1 MKKDKKVEKPA
12 IPGAVFQ
19 LQQYGAKY
27 KFTRPWFRIPG
38 MNDGNPILA
47 KDALKDEALL
57 SYLVKNKCGVIQ
69 EVSPA
74 KKAAETAA
82 AKKAA
87 EEAAAKKKAEDEA
100 KKAAENQK
108 GKEE

>member
-1 MKKDKKVEKPA
+1 
-12 IPGAVFQ
+12 
-19 LQQYGAKY
+19 
-27 KFTRPWFRIPG
+27 

-69 EVSPA
+69 EVSPADAEGKKKAEAAA